1 MVFDRRVYERRQER
15 AQESFVSHEPGNDR
29 LDDGRDCVLHHH
41 VVVPVGSGRVSR
53 MVGRKGDLKMAD
65 TIAKQWYVLHT
76 YAGFEGRVKASL
88 VERANQMG
96 LQEKLGQVLVPTE
109 EVIEIKDGKR
119 RASKRKFFP
128 GYVLVELESPL
139 TDETVQMIKET
150 PKVTGFVG
158 GGTRPVPLTGEE
170 AESLLKQV
178 DTGNAAPR
186 EQVRFIKGD
195 NVRIIDGPF
204 MGFNALV

>member
-1 MVFDRRVYERRQER
+1 M
-15 AQESFVSHEPGNDR
+15 A
-29 LDDGRDCVLHHH
+29 
-41 VVVPVGSGRVSR
+41 
-53 MVGRKGDLKMAD
+53 GRKGDLKMAD

-128 GYVLVELESPL
+128 G
-139 TDETVQMIKET
+139 
-150 PKVTGFVG
+150 
-158 GGTRPVPLTGEE
+158 
-170 AESLLKQV
+170 
-178 DTGNAAPR
+178 
-186 EQVRFIKGD
+186 
-195 NVRIIDGPF
+195 
-204 MGFNALV
+204 

>member
-1 MVFDRRVYERRQER
+1 
-15 AQESFVSHEPGNDR
+15 
-29 LDDGRDCVLHHH
+29 
-41 VVVPVGSGRVSR
+41 
-53 MVGRKGDLKMAD
+53 MAE

-178 DTGNAAPR
+178 DTGTSAPR

-204 MGFNALV
+204 MGFNALVDEVDEVHSRVKVLVSIFGRSTPVELGFMQVERI

>member
-1 MVFDRRVYERRQER
+1 
-15 AQESFVSHEPGNDR
+15 
-29 LDDGRDCVLHHH
+29 
-41 VVVPVGSGRVSR
+41 
-53 MVGRKGDLKMAD
+53 MVGWKGDLTMAD

-204 MGFNALV
+204 MGFNALVDEVDEVHSRVKVLVSIFGRSTPVELGFMQVERI